1 MTDYLP
7 IDCDTHSR
15 YEEAIVL
22 RRRLR
27 LCWDDEAG
35 TVLHVVVRPVDLETV
50 KGEEFLIATDVAG
63 NTLRLR
69 LDRILSAHIVAKEQS

>member
-22 RRRLR
+22 RCHLR
-27 LCWDDEAG
+27 LTWRDESGA
-35 TVLHVVVRPVDLETV
+35 VEHADVQPVDLEAK
-50 KGEEFLIATDVAG
+50 KGEEFLVVIDAAG
-63 NTLRLR
+63 DTLRLR
-69 LDRILSAHIVAKEQS
+69 LDRILSAHVIAKEQS